1 MQTSKLF
8 YIYNFNIICVRFH
21 VVLHQY
27 ATWMS
32 ITVVSEGN
40 VDSFLWTSGMIQQ
53 WSRIFL
59 TDMLNWLQ
67 IKEEMW
73 GKELLEVL

>member
-1 MQTSKLF
+1 MQTSKLS

-40 VDSFLWTSGMIQQ
+40 VDSFL
-53 WSRIFL
+53 
-59 TDMLNWLQ
+59 
-67 IKEEMW
+67 
-73 GKELLEVL
+73 